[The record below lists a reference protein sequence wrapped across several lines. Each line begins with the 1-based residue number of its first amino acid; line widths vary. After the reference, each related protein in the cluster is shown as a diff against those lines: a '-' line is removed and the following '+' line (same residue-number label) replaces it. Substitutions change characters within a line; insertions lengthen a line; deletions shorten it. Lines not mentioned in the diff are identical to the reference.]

1 MTADKV
7 SKITISILF
16 KSVINIDNLKK
27 PGF

>member
-7 SKITISILF
+7 SKFTISILF
-16 KSVINIDNLKK
+16 KSVININDLKK